1 MLSNKDFIK
10 YYNVYNC
17 VRLILVQKVGYSM
30 DNKLKSL
37 ISKLQ
42 NMIKGG
48 TPNEVEVACNKLE
61 QLVIKYNID
70 LTELDS
76 EELVELSISFHNIYE
91 KKILAQVIHKVTNT
105 LNNVYSKVK
114 GYGSRS
120 QLIVKRITPSQKY
133 EIEVLYD
140 YYKELMYSE
149 IDTLMY
155 AFICKHRIYGDT
167 DDDDSDTSTKDQQF
181 LARVYQMMDS
191 LQDGN
196 IIVYK
201 NRLLE

>member
-1 MLSNKDFIK
+1 
-10 YYNVYNC
+10 
-17 VRLILVQKVGYSM
+17 M

-48 TPNEVEVACNKLE
+48 TPNEIEVARNKLE

-105 LNNVYSKVK
+105 IDNVYSKVR

-196 IIVYK
+196 IIVDK